1 LQQLVHK
8 VYYDIYFIFILLI
21 YIDMYYKACPQNWWP
36 LSISNSFLND
46 VIKGSTIT
54 GATNIGYI
62 NDRIANPSNINGLYI
77 KGGIAPVTTNT
88 DYVSFL
94 TLPTGTYFSTS
105 SFTITFWVFTTQT
118 TAIATTKTARV
129 IDFSDAATKAN
140 GIAVY
145 LKPGVTGGA
154 PNNNAAAGL
163 EVRAGGVGSFP
174 QLAADTTGAGFL
186 TRTWTHVAIT
196 VSSSSAS
203 PAVITVAI
211 YYNGAAATAT
221 GTITTLPALTT
232 SYTVNFIGK
241 GTSPVATDMNLDAYL
256 NDVKIFNSALSPS
269 QVSTQFNSE
278 QSNIFF

>member
-1 LQQLVHK
+1 
-8 VYYDIYFIFILLI
+8 
-21 YIDMYYKACPQNWWP
+21 MYYKACPQNWWP

-77 KGGIAPVTTNT
+77 KGTTALITVNGGAN

-118 TAIATTKTARV
+118 TAFTATKTARV

-174 QLAADTTGAGFL
+174 QLAADTTGAGFP
-186 TRTWTHVAIT
+186 TKTWTHVAIT

-211 YYNGAAATAT
+211 YYNGVAATAT
-221 GTITTLPALTT
+221 GTITALPALTT

-241 GTSPVATDMNLDAYL
+241 GTSPVAASDMNLDAYL

-269 QVSTQFNSE
+269 QVSTQFTSE